1 MGAAVGGV
9 GEVRARTRA
18 SGHAVIRSAQSIA
31 GSGGDLAMATSN
43 DDGQLRR
50 AGDIEREVIGLCEV
64 EKENVLGL

>member
-18 SGHAVIRSAQSIA
+18 SGHGSSGSAQSIA
-31 GSGGDLAMATSN
+31 GSGGDRDGN

-50 AGDIEREVIGLCEV
+50 AGEADAARGR
-64 EKENVLGL
+64 KKSS